1 MVSTQS
7 AIRHSGHAIDA
18 NTRNTGN
25 ITIPGVF
32 SVCLLDIDLYIA
44 LQTKITPAL
53 KPKIAMI
60 KKTIIT
66 VINYHPA

>member
-32 SVCLLDIDLYIA
+32 SVCLLDIDLYIV
-44 LQTKITPAL
+44 LQSKITPAVN
-53 KPKIAMI
+53 PKIAMI
-60 KKTIIT
+60 M
-66 VINYHPA
+66 

>member
-7 AIRHSGHAIDA
+7 AIRHSGHAIDV

-32 SVCLLDIDLYIA
+32 SVCLLDIVLYIV
-44 LQTKITPAL
+44 LQSKITPAAN
-53 KPKIAMI
+53 PKIAMI
-60 KKTIIT
+60 M
-66 VINYHPA
+66 